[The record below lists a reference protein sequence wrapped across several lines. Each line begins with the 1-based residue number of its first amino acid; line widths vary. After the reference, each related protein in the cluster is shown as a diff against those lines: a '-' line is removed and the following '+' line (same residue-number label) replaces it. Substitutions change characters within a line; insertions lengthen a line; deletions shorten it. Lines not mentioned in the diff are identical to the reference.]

1 MELHSVACPFCSLH
15 CDDLHL
21 IYDGGHWKLISPA
34 CSLASRRFKI
44 WEPVPGR
51 TTSPLIQNATKI
63 LDKAHQILIVLTGDV
78 EQETAIP
85 AVNLARATSAYLVR
99 DNNSIDENVSSAMQ
113 KAGLLSATLGDLR
126 DRADQVVILGDDP
139 EKSLPRFWEFVGSK
153 KREKAVRINSKEILE
168 NIQHLRLQRRRL
180 KTTIKK
186 EITGIATRISRAGSG
201 VVFVNSESITAD
213 VNELTEIMFW
223 LKELGESKKWY
234 GQILVPSTNA
244 TGVARALRST
254 TGYSGGLSFRR
265 GITYHDPR
273 LLQFESII
281 KNHEVDAIAIIGGVD
296 LLPRHILE
304 KLDGIKTIVIS
315 SEKPKLRTN
324 AWLPCAQVG
333 IDAPGTMSRLD
344 GVPVKFEPL
353 VNSGHAS
360 AQDYLD
366 KLIQR
371 VNI

>member
-1 MELHSVACPFCSLH
+1 M
-15 CDDLHL
+15 
-21 IYDGGHWKLISPA
+21 ISPA

-85 AVNLARATSAYLVR
+85 ALNLARATSAYLVR

-168 NIQHLRLQRRRL
+168 NIQLLRLQRRRL

-201 VVFVNSESITAD
+201 VVFVNSESIIAD
-213 VNELTEIMFW
+213 VNELTEIMLW
-223 LKELGESKKWY
+223 LKELGE
-234 GQILVPSTNA
+234 
-244 TGVARALRST
+244 
-254 TGYSGGLSFRR
+254 
-265 GITYHDPR
+265 
-273 LLQFESII
+273 
-281 KNHEVDAIAIIGGVD
+281 
-296 LLPRHILE
+296 
-304 KLDGIKTIVIS
+304 
-315 SEKPKLRTN
+315 
-324 AWLPCAQVG
+324 
-333 IDAPGTMSRLD
+333 
-344 GVPVKFEPL
+344 
-353 VNSGHAS
+353 
-360 AQDYLD
+360 
-366 KLIQR
+366 
-371 VNI
+371 